1 MKRSYF
7 ALGAALLLTFGSTVR
22 AQSEWRPDIL
32 PVTLQV
38 GYAVRIADINRDNKP
53 DIVIVDAKRILWLEN
68 PTWKLHEIY
77 STPDAKFDNVCIA
90 IHDVDNDG
98 RLDMAVGSDWQFG
111 NSDSGGQIG
120 LLFSGEDPTQPWT
133 YREIGT
139 EPTTH
144 RMVWAD
150 LDGNGQQELIV
161 APLKGRGTRPPELTQ
176 HGIRLLRYEIPQNPR
191 TAKWEP
197 SVITDTL
204 RVMHNLDVVDFD
216 KNGKHEIVTASFEG
230 LTLIRQE
237 HDQPAS
243 MLHIGSGQLG
253 KAPTI
258 GSSEV
263 KVWQEAQP
271 GSRMAATIEPWH
283 GDKVVVYAEVE
294 SKNPTDTE
302 VLWDRTE
309 VDTELK
315 WGHAVAWSDFDHDGT
330 PELVAGVRDDQ
341 NASHRCGVRLYKQV
355 EGRWQ
360 RQLIEPGQVAVED
373 LVTADLNQDG
383 QDEIIAVGRATHNAV
398 IYWKK

>member
-1 MKRSYF
+1 MKRFYF
-7 ALGAALLLTFGSTVR
+7 SLGATLLLTFCSTAR
-22 AQSEWRPDIL
+22 AQFEWRADVL

-38 GYAVRIADINRDNKP
+38 GYAVRTADINGDKQL
-53 DIVIVDAKRILWLEN
+53 DIVIVDSKRILWLEN

-77 STPDAKFDNVCIA
+77 STPDAKFDNVCVA
-90 IHDVDNDG
+90 IHDIDNDG

-120 LLFSGEDPTQPWT
+120 LLFAGEDPTQPWT

-144 RMVWAD
+144 RMAWAD

-176 HGIRLLRYEIPQNPR
+176 HGIRLLRYVIPQEPR
-191 TAKWEP
+191 TANWEP
-197 SVITDTL
+197 SVITNSL
-204 RVMHNLDVVDFD
+204 KVMHNLDVVDLD
-216 KNGKHEIVTASFEG
+216 KNGKHEIVAASFEG
-230 LTLIRQE
+230 LTLVRQE
-237 HDQPAS
+237 EDKPAS
-243 MLHIGSGQLG
+243 LVPIGSGQVG
-253 KAPTI
+253 NAPLI

-263 KVWQEAQP
+263 KVWQAAQP
-271 GSRMAATIEPWH
+271 GARLAATIEPWH
-283 GDKVVVYAEVE
+283 GDKVVVYAEAA
-294 SKNPTDTE
+294 PTKTTDNGN
-302 VLWDRTE
+302 LWQRTE

-341 NASHRCGVRLYKQV
+341 NASHRCGVRLYKRID
-355 EGRWQ
+355 GRWQ